1 MSLVYDNSKTDSS
14 FASVLSRVIQPFK
27 NGVQHRGIGGLMGSA
42 RSFFVSSLWR
52 EHTQCLLVITPTL
65 KDAEDCYQELLFFVG
80 KDEYAV
86 SDSTE
91 QKRIFLYPPDEEFP
105 FADAARHPEI
115 TSQKIEVLHHLMGSD
130 QPPII
135 VVPITAL
142 LRKSIPRAV
151 LARYSRQLQV
161 GAEIDREELSTLLVK
176 SGYLKV
182 GIVEDRGDFSIRGGI
197 VDVFSPGYPAPLRIE
212 LYGDTVESIRHF
224 DVPLQKSCG
233 ERSDAWIVPVSEAIF
248 EEDNLDQIIERTR
261 DQFGQELFPQES
273 REDLLRAL
281 STFQM
286 NAEIERLLPY
296 LYPDVDTLF
305 EYLPKNCLI
314 ALHNHEEIKREQE
327 TFLLTAAERY
337 ERCLE
342 RNTFVPP
349 VLHFYLSAE
358 EAHSRLASFQ
368 KLYCDEIGFALPE
381 KETVFFKTY
390 ANDDIR
396 KELIDFTSSQ
406 GMLAPLADHLK
417 EWQDEGNTILF
428 ICHSPN
434 EAHKLIE
441 LLEEYSIPVHLLE
454 GEQFDRNECLSS
466 RKGVRIQVASFT
478 RGFRFP
484 LGRLII
490 ITEEELFG
498 EKKRRALPPR
508 VKSGYFVSDF
518 SELKVGDGVVHIDHG
533 VGVYQGLKRLK
544 VGDLSSD
551 CLLIEYFGNDKL
563 YVPVDRIKMVQKYIG
578 TEGSVPKVDR
588 LGGTAWKKTKKKV
601 KTSMRA
607 MAKEL
612 LAVHAS
618 RTVLQGFSFSPVD
631 HYYREFEA
639 TFPYEETPDQLDAI
653 EAVMKD
659 MSAVEPMDRLICGD
673 VGYGKTEV
681 AVRASFR
688 AAMDGKQVA
697 ILVPTTVLAQQH
709 YQTMYERLK
718 PYPIEVEML
727 SRFRS
732 RTEQKNILRKLEEG
746 TIDIIIGTHRLVQKD
761 VHFNNLGL
769 VIIDEEQRFGVA
781 HKERFKKMR
790 KMVDVLTLTATPIPR
805 TLYMS
810 VVGIRDMSVI
820 TTPPEDRLAI
830 KTFINRFSAEVIKEA
845 IVRELRRGGQVFFVH
860 DRVQSIR
867 AMARFLNGLVPEAHL
882 AVAHGQMSEKEL
894 ERVML
899 SFISKEVN
907 LLVSTTIIE
916 SGLDFPSANTII
928 INRADRMGL
937 AQLYQLR
944 GRVGRSKYRAYCY
957 LFTPGESVLS
967 KDAHD
972 RLKAIFEFSELG
984 SSLRLA
990 SRDLEIRGAGN
1001 ILGSSQSGHI
1011 AAVGMDLYTQLMEET
1026 VKELQGE
1033 KLIPEIDPEVN
1044 LPIPSFIPEDYIADV
1059 NQRLVFY
1066 KRLASCM
1073 DDTSV
1078 AEVQAELG
1086 DRFGPPPPTVNN
1098 LLSVITLKNF
1108 LRPFFITSINYN
1120 GREISLTFHRQ
1131 AEDSLEKILTLIESD
1146 PQRFRLSPDLKL
1158 SIAYTGGDWKDV
1170 VHEVRKLL
1178 N

>member
-1 MSLVYDNSKTDSS
+1 MSLVSDNSKTDSS
-14 FASVLSRVIQPFK
+14 FASVLSRVIQPLK
-27 NGVQHRGIGGLMGSA
+27 NGVNRRGIGGLRGSS
-42 RSFFVSSLWR
+42 RSFFLSSLWR

-65 KDAEDCYQELLFFVG
+65 QDAEDCYQELLFFVG
-80 KDEYAV
+80 KHERAV
-86 SDSTE
+86 SPNTG
-91 QKRIFLYPPDEEFP
+91 QKFIFLYPPDEEFP
-105 FADAARHPEI
+105 FDHASRHPEI
-115 TSQKIEVLHHLMGSD
+115 TSRKIEVLHHLTGSD

-135 VVPITAL
+135 VAPITAL

-151 LARYSRQLQV
+151 LARYSRQVQV
-161 GAEIDREELSTLLVK
+161 GTEVDREELSALLVK

-224 DVPLQKSCG
+224 DVALQKSCG

-248 EEDNLDQIIERTR
+248 EEDTLDQIIERTR
-261 DQFGQELFPQES
+261 SQFGQGLFPQES
-273 REDLLRAL
+273 REDLLRTF
-281 STFQM
+281 STFQV

-305 EYLPKNCLI
+305 DYLPGDCLI
-314 ALHNHEEIKREQE
+314 VLHNHEEIKREQE
-327 TFLLTAAERY
+327 TFLLTATERY

-349 VLHFYLSAE
+349 VPDFYLSAE
-358 EAHSRLASFQ
+358 ETNSRLATFQ
-368 KLYCDEIGFALPE
+368 KLYCDEMGFALPE
-381 KETVFFKTY
+381 QETAFFKTY

-417 EWQDEGNTILF
+417 EWQDEAYTILF
-428 ICHSPN
+428 ICHSLN

-441 LLEEYSIPVHLLE
+441 LLEEYGIPVHLLE
-454 GEQFDRNECLSS
+454 GEQFDRNESSSS
-466 RKGVRIQVASFT
+466 RNGVLIQVASFKK
-478 RGFRFP
+478 GFRFP

-508 VKSGYFVSDF
+508 IKSGYFVSDF
-518 SELKVGDGVVHIDHG
+518 SELKVGDCVVHIDHG
-533 VGVYQGLKRLK
+533 VGVYQGLQRLK

-551 CLLIEYFGNDKL
+551 CLLIEYFGKDKL
-563 YVPVDRIKMVQKYIG
+563 YVPVDRIKMVQKYVG
-578 TEGSVPKVDR
+578 TEGSVAKVDR

-612 LAVHAS
+612 LAVYAS

-659 MSAVEPMDRLICGD
+659 MSAAEPMDRLICGD

-709 YQTMYERLK
+709 YQTMSQRLK

-790 KMVDVLTLTATPIPR
+790 KVVDVLTLTATPIPR

-830 KTFINRFSAEVIKEA
+830 KTFINRFNADVIKEA
-845 IVRELRRGGQVFFVH
+845 IIRELRRGGQVFFVH
-860 DRVQSIR
+860 DRVHSIR
-867 AMARFLNGLVPEAHL
+867 AMARFLSDLVPEAQL

-1001 ILGSSQSGHI
+1001 ILGTSQSGHI

-1026 VKELQGE
+1026 IKELQGE

-1044 LPIPSFIPEDYIADV
+1044 LPIPSFIPEEYITDI

-1073 DDTSV
+1073 DDASV
-1078 AEVQAELG
+1078 AEVHEELG
-1086 DRFGPPPPTVNN
+1086 DRFGPLPPTVSN

-1120 GREISLTFHRQ
+1120 GREITLTFHHH

-1158 SIAYTGGDWKDV
+1158 SIGYTGGDWKDV